1 MSKREKGGYLGG
13 HTVLTQSRSSY
24 EAEMARAA
32 ERAKRR
38 AKLAQERYDAEK
50 QQKLKRKLRQF
61 AKSASR
67 QSPPVMPTMT
77 PKELKTRC
85 STHQCGPTAMLT
97 SISAWPNIRSCSD
110 DAAYLVRH
118 MPPACATA
126 SPQKATY
133 HSPPAAGCTHR

>member
-1 MSKREKGGYLGG
+1 MSKRKKGSYLGG

-38 AKLAQERYDAEK
+38 AKLDQERYDAEK

-67 QSPPVMPTMT
+67 RPPSVMPTMT
-77 PKELKTRC
+77 PEELRRKYPEGVP
-85 STHQCGPTAMLT
+85 QWMLGH
-97 SISAWPNIRSCSD
+97 SADKIDRLMQVRRKKLQTLRKKNASD
-110 DAAYLVRH
+110 
-118 MPPACATA
+118 ATTERRRNDRR
-126 SPQKATY
+126 PE
-133 HSPPAAGCTHR
+133 